1 MIYFYAHRFF
11 RITLNC
17 LMIALVC
24 LTWLPGQGQA
34 QMNRMSP
41 LKSPSVPTSAVLNSL
56 PLMFEANHGQFAPDV
71 KFRTRIGQANAWLT
85 SSGVVFQQPQ
95 HTHSSPAVSS
105 LRFVGG
111 ASHPEMIG
119 EQPQSARS
127 NYLFG
132 NKASQWK
139 RDIPHFGKV
148 RYHCVY
154 PGIDVVVY
162 GNPTQLEYDFV
173 VSPGS
178 QADAIVLGFEGID
191 QLSLDQ
197 RGNLMV
203 TGNSTITIHHKPV
216 AYQMIGGQK
225 RLVDVEYQLDFP
237 QPPTPSPSSSARLL
251 QPPTPN
257 QVRFKLGDYDPTQPL
272 VIDPTVSFSS
282 FLGGGF
288 PDAAFA
294 VAADGLGNVVV
305 VGTTLSINFLTQSP
319 LQPENAGEA
328 DMIVAKID
336 TVSGQLVFSTYLGG
350 DRFDE
355 ARGVAIDRDGGI
367 YIAGR
372 TTSLV
377 FPTTDQAFQKE
388 NKGNS
393 DGFVVKLNS
402 DGSAVEFATLLGGAG
417 RDEVRGLALDAQ
429 GNPSVTGFTLSTD
442 FPVKNAFQ
450 PRDGGG
456 SFTDAFVTK
465 LNRTG
470 SELIY
475 STYLGGNE
483 DDLGADI
490 AVDQKDGSAVVTGYL
505 NSKNF
510 PLKNPTQATFSGGL
524 YDVFVTKFSPAG
536 DALVFSTYLGATD
549 QERGAAVGV
558 DEFGDVY
565 VTGFTGSTDF
575 PTTANALQ
583 KDLRGV
589 SDIFVT
595 KYGPTGGRIFSTF
608 FGGAKDEQPFD
619 MAIDARNTIYLV
631 GVTTSL
637 DYPLVNALRTEPKN
651 VDSFVTRL
659 SRTGDRAIYSTY
671 FGGAQVDN
679 IFGVAA
685 DADGNAYVC
694 GQTTSDDLPL
704 VNPVQPKRAGVG
716 DIFISKVTDPADF
729 TLNIAL
735 SSVSIRRGQK
745 TRLEFTINRFGGYDD
760 LVTVTG
766 PAVKEFGLKLKP
778 GVVITPESQAV
789 FTLKAKTTAQQAT
802 RMLTFTATDNFGRTR
817 TLPIM
822 VTIQ

>member
-1 MIYFYAHRFF
+1 M
-11 RITLNC
+11 LNY
-17 LMIALVC
+17 LLIALVC

-34 QMNRMSP
+34 QTSRMPS
-41 LKSPSVPTSAVLNSL
+41 LKSPSVPTSAVLDAL
-56 PLMFEANHGQFAPDV
+56 PLTFEANQGQFPSDV
-71 KFRTRIGQANAWLT
+71 RFRTRIGQANALLT
-85 SSGVVFQQPQ
+85 SSGLVFQQPKND
-95 HTHSSPAVSS
+95 HSSQAVNS

-111 ASHPEMIG
+111 APHPEVFG
-119 EQPQSARS
+119 EQPQPARS
-127 NYLFG
+127 NYLLG

-148 RYHCVY
+148 RYRGVY

-197 RGNLMV
+197 NGNLMV
-203 TGNSTITIHHKPV
+203 TGNSTTTVHHKPV
-216 AYQMIGGQK
+216 AYQMIGGKK
-225 RLVDVEYQLDFP
+225 RLVEVEYQFDFP
-237 QPPTPSPSSSARLL
+237 QPVFFNS

-257 QVRFKLGDYDPTQPL
+257 QIRFKLGNYDPTQPL

-319 LQPENAGEA
+319 VQPENAGEA
-328 DMIVAKID
+328 DIIVAKID
-336 TVSGQLVFSTYLGG
+336 TVSGQLVFSTYFGG

-355 ARGVAIDRDGGI
+355 ARGVAIDRDGGM

-372 TTSLV
+372 TTSLM

-393 DGFVVKLNS
+393 EGFVVKLNS
-402 DGSAVEFATLLGGAG
+402 EGSVVEFATLLGGAG
-417 RDEVRGLALDAQ
+417 RDEIRGMALDAQ
-429 GNPSVTGFTLSTD
+429 GNPYVTGFTLSTD

-510 PLKNPTQATFSGGL
+510 PMKNPTQATFSGGL

-549 QERGAAVGV
+549 QERGAAAGV

-637 DYPLVNALRTEPKN
+637 DYPLVNAIRTEPKN

-685 DADGNAYVC
+685 DADGNVYVC

-745 TRLEFTINRFGGYDD
+745 TRLEFTINRSGGYDD

-778 GVVITPESQAV
+778 GVILTPDSQAV
-789 FTLKAKTTAQQAT
+789 FTLKAKANAPKAT
-802 RMLTFTATDNFGRTR
+802 RILTFTATDNFGRTR
-817 TLPIM
+817 TLPIT
-822 VTIQ
+822 VTIE

>member
-1 MIYFYAHRFF
+1 
-11 RITLNC
+11 
-17 LMIALVC
+17 MIALLCV
-24 LTWLPGQGQA
+24 TWLPGQGQTQA
-34 QMNRMSP
+34 SQMPS
-41 LKSPSVPTSAVLNSL
+41 LKPSSVPTSAVLNAL
-56 PLMFEANHGQFAPDV
+56 PLTFETNQGQFSSDV
-71 KFRTRIGQANAWLT
+71 KFRTRIGQANALLT
-85 SSGVVFQQPQ
+85 SSGLVLQQPNNDP
-95 HTHSSPAVSS
+95 SSQTISA
-105 LRFVGG
+105 LRFIGG
-111 ASHPEMIG
+111 AIHPEMIG
-119 EQPQSARS
+119 EHPQTSRS

-132 NKASQWK
+132 SKESQWK

-148 RYHCVY
+148 RYRRVY

-162 GNPTQLEYDFV
+162 GNPNQLEYDFMV
-173 VSPGS
+173 APGGQTDS
-178 QADAIVLGFEGID
+178 IVLGFEGID
-191 QLSLDQ
+191 LLSLDQ
-197 RGNLMV
+197 TGNLIV
-203 TGNSTITIHHKPV
+203 TGNSTTTVHHKPV

-225 RLVDVEYQLDFP
+225 RLVDAQYQLDFP
-237 QPPTPSPSSSARLL
+237 QPPARLLQPDFFSPTSSARLL
-251 QPPTPN
+251 QPSGSSPKR
-257 QVRFKLGDYDPTQPL
+257 VRFKLGTYDPTQPL

-305 VGTTLSINFLTQSP
+305 VGTTLSINFLTQFP

-328 DMIVAKID
+328 DIIVAKID
-336 TVSGQLVFSTYLGG
+336 TVSGQLVFSTYFGG
-350 DRFDE
+350 NRFDE
-355 ARGVAIDRDGGI
+355 ARGVAIDREGGI

-393 DGFVVKLNS
+393 EGFVVKLNS
-402 DGSAVEFATLLGGAG
+402 GGSAVEFATLLGGAG
-417 RDEVRGLALDAQ
+417 RDEIRGMALDAQ
-429 GNPSVTGFTLSTD
+429 GNPYVTGFTLSTD

-450 PRDGGG
+450 PRDGGD

-510 PLKNPTQATFSGGL
+510 PLKNPTQTTFSGGL

-549 QERGAAVGV
+549 QERGAAAGV

-565 VTGFTGSTDF
+565 VTGFTGSPDF

-595 KYGPTGGRIFSTF
+595 KYSPTGGRIFSTF

-631 GVTTSL
+631 GVTTSP
-637 DYPLVNALRTEPKN
+637 DYPLTNPIRTEPGN

-685 DADGNAYVC
+685 DADGNVYVC

-704 VNPVQPKRAGVG
+704 VHPVQMTRAGVG
-716 DIFISKVTDPADF
+716 DAFISKLSDPADF
-729 TLNIAL
+729 SLNIA
-735 SSVSIRRGQK
+735 VSAITLQRGKK
-745 TRLEFTINRFGGYDD
+745 TRLELTINRFGGYDD

-766 PAVKEFGLKLKP
+766 PSVKEFGLKLKP
-778 GVVITPESQAV
+778 GVIITPESQAV
-789 FTLKAKTTAQQAT
+789 FTLKAKATAQRVT
-802 RMLTFTATDNFGRTR
+802 RILTFTATDNFGRTR
-817 TLPIM
+817 TLPIT